1 MESQLEQINKQT
13 DRQTDN
19 INDDDNNDAV
29 DDDDD
34 DGNKNKS
41 FFEYIGH
48 RIFILNKQEM
58 KSTCS
63 RIVRQIL
70 LLL

>member
-1 MESQLEQINKQT
+1 MESQLEQINK
-13 DRQTDN
+13 QTDN